1 MEYVAGTTAVAN
13 LASRFMS
20 AIHGPRTGSE
30 RGTAATLA
38 TTAMTLTRRARS
50 TEAERQER
58 HVTATEEQ
66 TVVRRRVRR
75 AGTMTFGCKSRC
87 YWRRRKRQEAASRTE
102 AEPSDSSGTPPPK
115 EFNGTCLPPLESDVE
130 VRRRRR
136 LKRRHRRRKDGQK
149 RRRHSADDTTL
160 QV

>member
-1 MEYVAGTTAVAN
+1 VVN

-30 RGTAATLA
+30 RGTAATSATAAVTLA
-38 TTAMTLTRRARS
+38 RRARS

-58 HVTATEEQ
+58 RVTATEEQ

-75 AGTMTFGCKSRC
+75 AGTMTLGCKSRC
-87 YWRRRKRQEAASRTE
+87 FWRRRKLREAASRTG

-115 EFNGTCLPPLESDVE
+115 ELDGTCLPPLESDEE

-136 LKRRHRRRKDGQK
+136 LKLKHRRRKDNMERK
-149 RRRHSADDTTL
+149 RRRHSADDTTVKL
-160 QV
+160 